1 MSRAGTRRVGAGHDG
16 TTPAQGESAQLA
28 SLLARGIAAGT
39 RHTYGDR
46 PDQHL
51 ELYGDPATAEQ
62 GIILI
67 HGGYFRQRVDLT
79 HARPLAAELA
89 GGDASGRGGA
99 VVALLEYRR
108 AGGDGGH
115 PRTLED
121 VSTAVAHCVRLWQ
134 ELGMRPEGAAAPLIA
149 GHSAG
154 GCLALAWAT
163 HHGADLPQA
172 RVRALAPIT
181 DLIREARGGLAEGAV
196 LDYMGALPDE
206 APEAYRWEDPRS
218 RAALLPDGFDARI
231 IHGTDDATVD
241 IGFSRDMPLPR
252 TELDGA
258 CHFDVID
265 PASPYFA
272 GVRDWLA
279 G

>member
-1 MSRAGTRRVGAGHDG
+1 
-16 TTPAQGESAQLA
+16 
-28 SLLARGIAAGT
+28 
-39 RHTYGDR
+39 
-46 PDQHL
+46 
-51 ELYGDPATAEQ
+51 
-62 GIILI
+62 
-67 HGGYFRQRVDLT
+67 
-79 HARPLAAELA
+79 
-89 GGDASGRGGA
+89 
-99 VVALLEYRR
+99 
-108 AGGDGGH
+108 
-115 PRTLED
+115 
-121 VSTAVAHCVRLWQ
+121 
-134 ELGMRPEGAAAPLIA
+134 MRPEGAAAPLIV

-241 IGFSRDMPLPR
+241 IGFSRDMPLPAHR
-252 TELDGA
+252 TRRRLPLRRHRPGVA
-258 CHFDVID
+258 VLRRR
-265 PASPYFA
+265 A
-272 GVRDWLA
+272 GLA
-279 G
+279 GGLRRGPPSRHPTRW